1 MKVIILDDKMCRV
14 ADLDPEKVIDP
25 VTTED
30 IETGEH
36 ALSLGYPATGPIAPG
51 WAEMTWEDLLRD
63 FGAEIT
69 WGEIT
74 AELEGS

>member
-14 ADLDPEKVIDP
+14 TDLDPEKVVDP

-36 ALSLGYPATGPIAPG
+36 TLSLGYPATGLCSG
-51 WAEMTWEDLLRD
+51 LDRD
-63 FGAEIT
+63 DMRSARAGA
-69 WGEIT
+69 GN
-74 AELEGS
+74 LE